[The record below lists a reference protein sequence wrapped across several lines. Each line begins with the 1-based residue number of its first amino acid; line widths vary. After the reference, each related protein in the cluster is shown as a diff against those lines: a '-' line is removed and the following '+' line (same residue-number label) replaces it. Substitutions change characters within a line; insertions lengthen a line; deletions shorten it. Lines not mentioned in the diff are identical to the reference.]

1 MLDGILRPSPGF
13 PTGLPIRKTLRRVL
27 GLLTVMTLKRV
38 KESIFIQSDKF
49 TAYKI
54 KDGKEAENSLMVLSL
69 LKIIH
74 SFQDKKHLMT

>member
-1 MLDGILRPSPGF
+1 MI
-13 PTGLPIRKTLRRVL
+13 
-27 GLLTVMTLKRV
+27 LKRV
-38 KESIFIQSDKF
+38 KESIFIQSNKF

-54 KDGKEAENSLMVLSL
+54 KDGKEVENSLMVLSL